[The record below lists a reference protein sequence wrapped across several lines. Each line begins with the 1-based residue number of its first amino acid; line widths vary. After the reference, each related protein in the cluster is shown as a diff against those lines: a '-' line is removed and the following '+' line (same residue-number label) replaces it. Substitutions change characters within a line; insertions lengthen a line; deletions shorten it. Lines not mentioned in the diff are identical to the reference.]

1 MLQVGVKGGS
11 QMNTATAR
19 ITTNARIDVK
29 GEVTL
34 GRRCE
39 LVQAPTRPGRSRLV
53 FTVGVPDDGSVPSID
68 APPLPAPPGQLP
80 VERLGYSLVADDR
93 DWRIADDGLT
103 ASYGIFGAPRSG
115 KSYLLMHLLG
125 QLFSLWPDKPE
136 QRFGGLILDPK
147 AALTGDVRELMHQ
160 AGRDEDLVVLNISE
174 LAKRDELVN
183 VLDCALDPTELG
195 KILVLAAQSAG
206 TAASEPFWFG
216 AWSNLF
222 SAALPLLDW
231 TAEEDLNLQL
241 LLDTVLFA
249 DSVGPDGRPERRI
262 QRIARDARQGL
273 AGEPVERRRDLLLAV
288 NQLEAFYRQ
297 EPENV
302 ATVESLITRAYG
314 GFQQSRWNRLSPH
327 RIREPGTARPRF
339 YDEIIDA
346 GKVVLV
352 SVSPSEPAMAK
363 TICTL
368 VKCLFQQT
376 VLSRLARVRE
386 GSLRNFTRPVV
397 LAVDEYSDVASEV
410 PGEPMG
416 DGYFFSLARQNGCM
430 GLVATQSVNMLQASS
445 LKENWKA
452 VFSTF
457 GAKIFMRLADNET
470 AEEAQ
475 KQAGNSDWYLGSAG
489 QSQQKD
495 GLSMSRNTELRERK
509 TLPTEVLTQV
519 LKSGEAVI
527 VGSLDGS
534 VTKPS
539 TMFLR
544 VPDRGR

>member
-1 MLQVGVKGGS
+1 
-11 QMNTATAR
+11 
-19 ITTNARIDVK
+19 
-29 GEVTL
+29 
-34 GRRCE
+34 
-39 LVQAPTRPGRSRLV
+39 
-53 FTVGVPDDGSVPSID
+53 
-68 APPLPAPPGQLP
+68 
-80 VERLGYSLVADDR
+80 
-93 DWRIADDGLT
+93 
-103 ASYGIFGAPRSG
+103 
-115 KSYLLMHLLG
+115 
-125 QLFSLWPDKPE
+125 
-136 QRFGGLILDPK
+136 
-147 AALTGDVRELMHQ
+147 
-160 AGRDEDLVVLNISE
+160 
-174 LAKRDELVN
+174 
-183 VLDCALDPTELG
+183 
-195 KILVLAAQSAG
+195 
-206 TAASEPFWFG
+206 
-216 AWSNLF
+216 
-222 SAALPLLDW
+222 
-231 TAEEDLNLQL
+231 
-241 LLDTVLFA
+241 
-249 DSVGPDGRPERRI
+249 
-262 QRIARDARQGL
+262 
-273 AGEPVERRRDLLLAV
+273 
-288 NQLEAFYRQ
+288 
-297 EPENV
+297 
-302 ATVESLITRAYG
+302 
-314 GFQQSRWNRLSPH
+314 
-327 RIREPGTARPRF
+327 
-339 YDEIIDA
+339 
-346 GKVVLV
+346 
-352 SVSPSEPAMAK
+352 MAK